1 MAASCQLTAKK
12 AFFVS
17 AAFRIKAS
25 FEKQY
30 IAAGKIMDKAFAE
43 EMRRRIEKELQ
54 ERELATI
61 QYWKEEAEKIVRK
74 PSESLSALQ
83 VELKN
88 LITRMETRLRT
99 LKKSGF

>member
-1 MAASCQLTAKK
+1 
-12 AFFVS
+12 
-17 AAFRIKAS
+17 
-25 FEKQY
+25 
-30 IAAGKIMDKAFAE
+30 MDKSFAE
-43 EMRRRIEKELQ
+43 EMRKRVEKELQ
-54 ERELATI
+54 DKELAVV

-88 LITRMETRLRT
+88 FISRMETRIRT